1 MRTINVNDVISYG
14 DKIIGRVTNVSNDTE
29 LYGAPYAT
37 IFCIHHENKKLIG
50 SEIDYMQEL
59 LERRWIT
66 CNPFDASSGESNEPS
81 YDKFHTLSKLASDA
95 LNSQDVATIEDT
107 LLRLLDAIDKPS
119 ASTEYQLAAQD
130 AYEAIDGHLSHI
142 S

>member
-1 MRTINVNDVISYG
+1 LVLTIGPYLFCSNNNFPS
-14 DKIIGRVTNVSNDTE
+14 IIQKTFED
-29 LYGAPYAT
+29 
-37 IFCIHHENKKLIG
+37 
-50 SEIDYMQEL
+50 
-59 LERRWIT
+59 
-66 CNPFDASSGESNEPS
+66 

-107 LLRLLDAIDKPS
+107 LLRLLEAIDKPS
-119 ASTEYQLAAQD
+119 ASMEYQLAAQD

>member
-1 MRTINVNDVISYG
+1 MRTISVNDVISYG

-37 IFCIHHENKKLIG
+37 IFCIHHENRKYIG
-50 SEIDYMQEL
+50 SEIDYIQEL
-59 LERRWIT
+59 LLRRWIH
-66 CNPFDASSGESNEPS
+66 CDPFDAPTEESKAASWDRFNS
-81 YDKFHTLSKLASDA
+81 LAKLTYDA
-95 LNSQDVATIEDT
+95 LDSEDAAMVENT
-107 LLRLLDAIDKPS
+107 LLKLLEAIDKPS

-130 AYEAIDGHLSHI
+130 AFEAVDGHLNYI